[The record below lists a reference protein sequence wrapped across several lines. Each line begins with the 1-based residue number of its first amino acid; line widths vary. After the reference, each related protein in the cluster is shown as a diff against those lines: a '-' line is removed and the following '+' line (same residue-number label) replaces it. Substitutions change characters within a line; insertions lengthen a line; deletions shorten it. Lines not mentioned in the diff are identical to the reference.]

1 MRKGRAMTARELIN
15 KGAQELAERGV
26 ADAETDSRL
35 LFCHLAG
42 VSRSRLFMEYP
53 RMMTDTEIAAY
64 KALIR
69 RRGTG
74 EPLQYIV
81 GETEFMGLRFRVDS
95 RVLIPRPETELL
107 VEKALELLKGFST
120 KSEQGSPSASG
131 EPAAA
136 GEPVAATRQNPL
148 GSRQP
153 VRILDCCCG
162 SGAIGLSVATL
173 AEMPVRVICT
183 DISSDALDV
192 ARENA
197 RNFLGAVMSRTEG
210 FVESDEPESDGS
222 SGASRRRG
230 WGDKNRGKV
239 EFLWGSFLE
248 PVAGKRFDMILCNP
262 PYICDEVI
270 PTLQKEVREHEPM
283 IALTGG
289 ADGLEPY
296 REMIPQLARHLTAG
310 GIAMFEIGHDQ
321 GEAVAN
327 MFAETGEFEPAQVMR
342 DLAGRN
348 RIVWTRRRYPQSAV

>member
-1 MRKGRAMTARELIN
+1 MRKGHAMTARELIN
-15 KGAQELAERGV
+15 RGTQELAGRGV

-35 LFCHLAG
+35 LFCHLTG

-53 RMMTDTEIAAY
+53 RKMTDAEIAAY

-107 VEKALELLKGFST
+107 VEKALELLKKLT
-120 KSEQGSPSASG
+120 TEN
-131 EPAAA
+131 PAAK
-136 GEPVAATRQNPL
+136 ERKPV
-148 GSRQP
+148 S
-153 VRILDCCCG
+153 VLDCCCG
-162 SGAIGLSVATL
+162 SGAIGLSVAAL
-173 AEMPVRVICT
+173 AEMPVCVSCS
-183 DISSDALDV
+183 DISPDALEV
-192 ARENA
+192 ARRNA
-197 RNFLGAVMSRTEG
+197 GELVFFGSFG
-210 FVESDEPESDGS
+210 DG
-222 SGASRRRG
+222 RRG
-230 WGDKNRGKV
+230 SV
-239 EFLWGSFLE
+239 EFLCGSFLE
-248 PVAGKRFDMILCNP
+248 PAAGGRQFDMILCNP

>member
-1 MRKGRAMTARELIN
+1 
-15 KGAQELAERGV
+15 
-26 ADAETDSRL
+26 
-35 LFCHLAG
+35 
-42 VSRSRLFMEYP
+42 
-53 RMMTDTEIAAY
+53 
-64 KALIR
+64 
-69 RRGTG
+69 
-74 EPLQYIV
+74 
-81 GETEFMGLRFRVDS
+81 
-95 RVLIPRPETELL
+95 
-107 VEKALELLKGFST
+107 
-120 KSEQGSPSASG
+120 
-131 EPAAA
+131 
-136 GEPVAATRQNPL
+136 
-148 GSRQP
+148 
-153 VRILDCCCG
+153 
-162 SGAIGLSVATL
+162 
-173 AEMPVRVICT
+173 MPVRVICT

-197 RNFLGAVMSRTEG
+197 RNLLGAVMSRTEG

-348 RIVWTRRRYPQSAV
+348 RIVWTRRRYPQSAE

>member
-131 EPAAA
+131 EL
-136 GEPVAATRQNPL
+136 VAATRQNPL

-162 SGAIGLSVATL
+162 SGAIGLSVAAL
-173 AEMPVRVICT
+173 AEMPVRVSCS
-183 DISSDALDV
+183 DISPDALEV
-192 ARENA
+192 ARRNA
-197 RNFLGAVMSRTEG
+197 GELGFFGSFG
-210 FVESDEPESDGS
+210 DG
-222 SGASRRRG
+222 RRG
-230 WGDKNRGKV
+230 SV
-239 EFLWGSFLE
+239 EFLCGSFLE
-248 PVAGKRFDMILCNP
+248 PAAGRQFDMILCNP
-262 PYICDEVI
+262 PYIQDGVI
-270 PTLQKEVREHEPM
+270 PGLQREVREHEPLL
-283 IALTGG
+283 ALAGG
-289 ADGLEPY
+289 ADGMDSY
-296 REMIPQLARHLTAG
+296 REMIPRLTEHLTDG
-310 GIAMFEIGHDQ
+310 GVAMFEIGHDQ

-327 MFAETGEFEPAQVMR
+327 MFAETGEFGPAQVMR

>member
-1 MRKGRAMTARELIN
+1 MRKGHAMTARELIN
-15 KGAQELAERGV
+15 RGTQELAGRGV

-35 LFCHLAG
+35 LFCHLTG

-53 RMMTDTEIAAY
+53 RKMTDAEIAAY

-120 KSEQGSPSASG
+120 KYEQGSPSASG
-131 EPAAA
+131 EPA
-136 GEPVAATRQNPL
+136 AATRQNPL

-162 SGAIGLSVATL
+162 SGAIGLSVAAL
-173 AEMPVRVICT
+173 AEMPVRVSCS
-183 DISSDALDV
+183 DISPDALEV
-192 ARENA
+192 ARRNA
-197 RNFLGAVMSRTEG
+197 GELGFFGSFG
-210 FVESDEPESDGS
+210 DG
-222 SGASRRRG
+222 RRG
-230 WGDKNRGKV
+230 SV
-239 EFLWGSFLE
+239 EFLCGSFLE
-248 PVAGKRFDMILCNP
+248 PAAGRQFDMILCNP
-262 PYICDEVI
+262 PYIQDGVI
-270 PTLQKEVREHEPM
+270 PGLQREVREHEPLL
-283 IALTGG
+283 ALAGG
-289 ADGLEPY
+289 ADGMDPY
-296 REMIPQLARHLTAG
+296 REMIPRLTEHLTDG
-310 GIAMFEIGHDQ
+310 GVAMFEIGHDQ

-348 RIVWTRRRYPQSAV
+348 RIVWARRRYPQSAV

>member
-1 MRKGRAMTARELIN
+1 MRKGHAMTARELIN
-15 KGAQELAERGV
+15 RGAQELAGRGV

-35 LFCHLAG
+35 LFCHLTG

-53 RMMTDTEIAAY
+53 RKMTDTEIAAY

-81 GETEFMGLRFRVDS
+81 GETEFMGLRFRIDS

-162 SGAIGLSVATL
+162 SGAIGLSVAAL
-173 AEMPVRVICT
+173 AEVPVRVSCS
-183 DISSDALDV
+183 DISPDALEV
-192 ARENA
+192 ARRNA
-197 RNFLGAVMSRTEG
+197 GELGFFGSFG
-210 FVESDEPESDGS
+210 DG
-222 SGASRRRG
+222 RRG
-230 WGDKNRGKV
+230 SV
-239 EFLWGSFLE
+239 EFLCGSFLE
-248 PVAGKRFDMILCNP
+248 PAAGRQFDMILCNP
-262 PYICDEVI
+262 PYIQDGVI
-270 PTLQKEVREHEPM
+270 PGLQREVREHEPLL
-283 IALTGG
+283 ALAGG
-289 ADGLEPY
+289 EDGMDPY
-296 REMIPQLARHLTAG
+296 REMIPRLTEHLTDG
-310 GIAMFEIGHDQ
+310 GVAMFEIGHDQ

>member
-1 MRKGRAMTARELIN
+1 MRKGHAMTARKLIN
-15 KGAQELAERGV
+15 RGAQELAGRGV

-35 LFCHLAG
+35 LFCHLTG

-53 RMMTDTEIAAY
+53 RKMTDTEIAAY

-81 GETEFMGLRFRVDS
+81 GETEFMGLTFRVDS

-131 EPAAA
+131 EP
-136 GEPVAATRQNPL
+136 VTATRQNPL

-162 SGAIGLSVATL
+162 SGAIGLSVAAL
-173 AEMPVRVICT
+173 AEMPVRVSCS
-183 DISSDALDV
+183 DISPDALEV
-192 ARENA
+192 ARRNA
-197 RNFLGAVMSRTEG
+197 GELGFFGSFG
-210 FVESDEPESDGS
+210 DG
-222 SGASRRRG
+222 RRG
-230 WGDKNRGKV
+230 SV
-239 EFLWGSFLE
+239 EFLCGSFLE
-248 PVAGKRFDMILCNP
+248 PAAGRQFDMILCNP
-262 PYICDEVI
+262 PYIQDGVI
-270 PTLQKEVREHEPM
+270 PGLQREVREHEPPL
-283 IALTGG
+283 ALAGG
-289 ADGLEPY
+289 EDGMDPY
-296 REMIPQLARHLTAG
+296 REMIPRLTEHLTDG
-310 GIAMFEIGHDQ
+310 GVAMFEIGHDQ

-327 MFAETGEFEPAQVMR
+327 MFAETGEFEPAQVMH

-348 RIVWTRRRYPQSAV
+348 RIVWARRRYPQSAE

>member
-53 RMMTDTEIAAY
+53 RMMTDAEIAAY

-74 EPLQYIV
+74 EPLQYIT

-131 EPAAA
+131 EP
-136 GEPVAATRQNPL
+136 VAATRQNPL

-162 SGAIGLSVATL
+162 SGAIGLSVAAL

-197 RNFLGAVMSRTEG
+197 RNLLGAVMSRTEG

-327 MFAETGEFEPAQVMR
+327 MFAETGEFEPAQVMC

>member
-1 MRKGRAMTARELIN
+1 MRKGHAMTARELIN
-15 KGAQELAERGV
+15 RGTQELAGRGV

-35 LFCHLAG
+35 LFCHLTG

-53 RMMTDTEIAAY
+53 RKMTDTEIAAY

-81 GETEFMGLRFRVDS
+81 GETEFMGLLFRVDS

-131 EPAAA
+131 EP
-136 GEPVAATRQNPL
+136 VAATRQNPL

-162 SGAIGLSVATL
+162 SGAIGLSVAAL

-197 RNFLGAVMSRTEG
+197 RNLLGAVMSRTEG

>member
-1 MRKGRAMTARELIN
+1 
-15 KGAQELAERGV
+15 
-26 ADAETDSRL
+26 
-35 LFCHLAG
+35 
-42 VSRSRLFMEYP
+42 
-53 RMMTDTEIAAY
+53 
-64 KALIR
+64 
-69 RRGTG
+69 
-74 EPLQYIV
+74 
-81 GETEFMGLRFRVDS
+81 
-95 RVLIPRPETELL
+95 
-107 VEKALELLKGFST
+107 
-120 KSEQGSPSASG
+120 
-131 EPAAA
+131 
-136 GEPVAATRQNPL
+136 
-148 GSRQP
+148 
-153 VRILDCCCG
+153 
-162 SGAIGLSVATL
+162 
-173 AEMPVRVICT
+173 MPVRVICT

-197 RNFLGAVMSRTEG
+197 RNLLGAVMSRTEG

>member
-1 MRKGRAMTARELIN
+1 MRKGHAMTARELIN
-15 KGAQELAERGV
+15 RGTQELAGRGV

-35 LFCHLAG
+35 LFCHLTG

-53 RMMTDTEIAAY
+53 RKMTDTEIAAY

-69 RRGTG
+69 RRTG

-81 GETEFMGLRFRVDS
+81 GETEFMGLLFRVDS

-131 EPAAA
+131 EP
-136 GEPVAATRQNPL
+136 VAATRQNPL

-162 SGAIGLSVATL
+162 SGAIGLSVAAL

-197 RNFLGAVMSRTEG
+197 RNLLGAVMSRTEG

>member
-1 MRKGRAMTARELIN
+1 MRKGHAMTARELIN
-15 KGAQELAERGV
+15 RGAQELAGRGV

-35 LFCHLAG
+35 LFCHLTG

-53 RMMTDTEIAAY
+53 RKMTDTEIAAY

-162 SGAIGLSVATL
+162 SGAIGLSVAAL
-173 AEMPVRVICT
+173 AEMPARVSCS
-183 DISSDALDV
+183 DISPDALEV
-192 ARENA
+192 ARRNA
-197 RNFLGAVMSRTEG
+197 WELGFFGSFG
-210 FVESDEPESDGS
+210 DG
-222 SGASRRRG
+222 RRG
-230 WGDKNRGKV
+230 SV
-239 EFLWGSFLE
+239 EFLCGSFLE
-248 PVAGKRFDMILCNP
+248 PAAGRQFDMILCNP
-262 PYICDEVI
+262 PYIQDGVI
-270 PTLQKEVREHEPM
+270 PGLQREVREHEPLL
-283 IALTGG
+283 ALAGG
-289 ADGLEPY
+289 ADGMDPY
-296 REMIPQLARHLTAG
+296 REMIPRLTEHLTDG

>member
-1 MRKGRAMTARELIN
+1 MRKGHAMTARELIN
-15 KGAQELAERGV
+15 RGTQELAGRGV

-35 LFCHLAG
+35 LFCHLTG

-53 RMMTDTEIAAY
+53 RKMTDTEIAAY

-81 GETEFMGLRFRVDS
+81 GETEFMGLLFRVDS

-131 EPAAA
+131 EPAAT
-136 GEPVAATRQNPL
+136 TRQNPL

-162 SGAIGLSVATL
+162 SGAIGLSVAAL

-197 RNFLGAVMSRTEG
+197 RNLLGAVMSRTEG

>member
-1 MRKGRAMTARELIN
+1 MRKGHAMTARELIN
-15 KGAQELAERGV
+15 RGTQELAGRGV

-35 LFCHLAG
+35 LFCHLTG

-53 RMMTDTEIAAY
+53 RKMTDAEIAAY

-131 EPAAA
+131 EP
-136 GEPVAATRQNPL
+136 VAATRQNPL

-162 SGAIGLSVATL
+162 SGAIGLSVAAL

-197 RNFLGAVMSRTEG
+197 RNLLGAVMSRTEG

>member
-1 MRKGRAMTARELIN
+1 MRKGHAMTARELIN
-15 KGAQELAERGV
+15 RGTQELAGRGV

-35 LFCHLAG
+35 LFCHLTG

-53 RMMTDTEIAAY
+53 RKMTDTEIAAY

-81 GETEFMGLRFRVDS
+81 GETEFMGLLFRVDS

-107 VEKALELLKGFST
+107 VEKALELLKKLT
-120 KSEQGSPSASG
+120 TEN
-131 EPAAA
+131 PAAKDRQPA
-136 GEPVAATRQNPL
+136 REPVR
-148 GSRQP
+148 
-153 VRILDCCCG
+153 VLDCCCG
-162 SGAIGLSVATL
+162 SGAIGLSVAAL
-173 AEMPVRVICT
+173 AEVPVRVICT

-197 RNFLGAVMSRTEG
+197 RNLLGAVMSRTEG

-327 MFAETGEFEPAQVMR
+327 MFAETGEFEPAQVMC

>member
-1 MRKGRAMTARELIN
+1 MRKGHAMTARELIN
-15 KGAQELAERGV
+15 RGTQELAGRGV

-35 LFCHLAG
+35 LFCHLTG

-53 RMMTDTEIAAY
+53 RKMTDTEIAAY

-131 EPAAA
+131 EPAAT
-136 GEPVAATRQNPL
+136 TRQNPL

-162 SGAIGLSVATL
+162 SGAIGLSVAAL

-197 RNFLGAVMSRTEG
+197 RNLLGAVMSRTEG

-348 RIVWTRRRYPQSAV
+348 RIVWTRRRYPQSAE

>member
-1 MRKGRAMTARELIN
+1 MRKGHAMTARELIN
-15 KGAQELAERGV
+15 RGTQELAGRGV

-35 LFCHLAG
+35 LFCHLTG

-53 RMMTDTEIAAY
+53 RKMTDTEIAAY

-81 GETEFMGLRFRVDS
+81 GETEFMGLLFRVDS

-131 EPAAA
+131 EP
-136 GEPVAATRQNPL
+136 VAATRQNPL

-162 SGAIGLSVATL
+162 SGAIGLSVAAL

-197 RNFLGAVMSRTEG
+197 RNLLGAVMSRTEG

-348 RIVWTRRRYPQSAV
+348 RIVWARRRYPQSAV